1 MVLTRE
7 IREEIKYS
15 VSSSIHSILKE
26 EQFIDML
33 IEKVTD
39 GVTKTISAK
48 IAQLEQKIDKI
59 SQENSLVVKEL
70 REETSILRQ
79 ENEYLMQKYDRL
91 DQEARCNNL
100 RIFNIKEDPQEIL
113 SDVLVE
119 KFQSRLGIKVNKD
132 EILVCT
138 RFGKKQD
145 RRPRGILLKLSNI
158 NTKQAIYNKN
168 KQFRGTGIVVKEDL
182 TEHRIKIMQ
191 AAIEKTSLKSVWSYN
206 GLVYAMKDNKRQLI
220 KDKNDLQK
228 L

>member
-1 MVLTRE
+1 
-7 IREEIKYS
+7 
-15 VSSSIHSILKE
+15 
-26 EQFIDML
+26 ML

-59 SQENSLVVKEL
+59 SQENILVVKEL

-119 KFQSRLGIKVNKD
+119 KFQSRLGIKANKD

-145 RRPRGILLKLSNI
+145 RRSRGILLKLSNI
-158 NTKQAIYNKN
+158 NTKQAIYNKK

-182 TEHRIKIMQ
+182 TEHRIKIMK
-191 AAIEKTSLKSVWSYN
+191 AAIEKTYLKSVWSYN